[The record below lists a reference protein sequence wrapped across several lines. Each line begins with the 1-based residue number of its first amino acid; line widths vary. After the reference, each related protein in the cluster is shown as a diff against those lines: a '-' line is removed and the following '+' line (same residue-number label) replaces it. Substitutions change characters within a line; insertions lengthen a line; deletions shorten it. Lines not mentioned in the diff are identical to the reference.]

1 MPTKSTGAQSS
12 NINSPQSNST
22 EIFSA
27 RVKYCILDNK
37 TEPQAFNS
45 KGEWNSIGGIF
56 WENVKYPNPNPN
68 KSKTSGKFAKPLFP
82 NSKIYPLENEI
93 VYVIRLASIGV
104 ETDTNKKCY
113 YYFQPINI
121 WNSNHH
127 NAIPDGINNST
138 LPPSQQRTFDQTEA
152 GSVKRVTNKGVGT
165 DLGSTFKEKL
175 NIKSLQPF
183 EGDIIHEGRWG
194 QSIRFGS
201 TVSES
206 KIPNPWSKVGE
217 NGNPLTIIRNGQ
229 HDDGKEKLIP
239 QVEDIN
245 KDLSS
250 IYLTSDQEIPI
261 SPSSAK
267 YNSYETPPI
276 LPNKFSEDQVIINS
290 GRLLFNSKKD
300 SILMSSKD
308 TINLNSINSVN
319 IDSPQTIIQSKEI
332 LLGSKSATESVI
344 LGDKFL
350 EDLLKLLTEINLLGN
365 ILGSTPIMIAPFTPS
380 GAHIKSA
387 TTMASRAQGMISK
400 IETYKSKTTK
410 SK

>member
-1 MPTKSTGAQSS
+1 MAKKVTGSTTSTS
-12 NINSPQSNST
+12 TSKNNSNSFQ
-22 EIFSA
+22 IFSA
-27 RVKYCILDNK
+27 RVRYCILDDK
-37 TEPQAFNS
+37 TNPEAFKN
-45 KGEWNSIGGIF
+45 KGEWNSIGGVF
-56 WENVKYPNPNPN
+56 WESVKLPNP
-68 KSKTSGKFAKPLFP
+68 SKDLNSGRFAKPLFP
-82 NSKIYPLENEI
+82 NIKIYPLENEI
-93 VYVIRLASIGV
+93 IYVIQLSSIGV
-104 ETDTNKKCY
+104 ETDTNKKEF
-113 YYFQPINI
+113 YYFPPLNI
-121 WNSNHH
+121 WNNSHH
-127 NAIPDGINNST
+127 NAIPDGINNTT
-138 LPPSQQRTFDQTEA
+138 LPKSQQRDYEQTEA
-152 GSVKRVTNKGVGT
+152 GSVRRVTDTGT
-165 DLGSTFKEKL
+165 SINLGNTFKENP
-175 NIKSLQPF
+175 NIKDLQPF
-183 EGDIIHEGRWG
+183 EGDIIYEGRWG

-201 TVSES
+201 TVNNS

-229 HDDGKEKLIP
+229 HNDEKEKLIP

-250 IYLTSDQEIPI
+250 IYLTSNQELPI
-261 SPSSAK
+261 SPSSTK

-276 LPNKFSEDQVIINS
+276 TPNKFSQEQVVINS